1 MARVAR
7 APNGYKKSVFVNAP
21 FTADRQAIFDAI
33 VFSVLACGFTPRCAL
48 EIDNAGQARFDKI
61 VALIRD
67 CHLGVHDISYMELD
81 DGLPRFNM
89 PFELGLFLGADRFG
103 ASWVGRKACTIFD
116 REPFRY
122 QRALS
127 DIAGQDIRAH
137 GCDPERAS
145 SETRLWLS
153 HHLDRD
159 GLIPGAAAIW
169 GMYREF
175 QVELPDLAALSM
187 RNSTDLTFLERRHLA
202 TEWLRRRL
210 A

>member
-1 MARVAR
+1 MAR
-7 APNGYKKSVFVNAP
+7 APNGYRKSVFVNAP
-21 FTADRQAIFDAI
+21 FTDDRRDIFNAI

-67 CHLGVHDISYMELD
+67 CHLGIHDISYMELD
-81 DGLPRFNM
+81 GDLPRFNM
-89 PFELGLFLGADRFG
+89 PFELGVFLGADRFG
-103 ASWVGRKACTIFD
+103 PGWVGQKACTIFD

-127 DIAGQDIRAH
+127 DVAGQDIRAH
-137 GCDPERAS
+137 GCEPQQAS
-145 SETRLWLS
+145 RETRAWLS
-153 HHLDRD
+153 HHTGR
-159 GLIPGAAAIW
+159 GAQIPGAAAIW
-169 GMYREF
+169 TMDREF
-175 QVELPDLAALSM
+175 QAELPDLANASM
-187 RNSTDLTFLERRHLA
+187 RDSRDLTFLERRHLA

>member
-1 MARVAR
+1 MAR
-7 APNGYKKSVFVNAP
+7 APNGYRKSVFVNAP
-21 FTADRQAIFDAI
+21 FSDDRRDLFNAI

-48 EIDNAGQARFDKI
+48 ELDNAGQVRFDKI
-61 VALIRD
+61 VGLIRD
-67 CHLGVHDISYMELD
+67 CHLGIHDIFYMELD
-81 DGLPRFNM
+81 GGLPRFNM
-89 PFELGLFLGADRFG
+89 PFELGVFLGADRFG
-103 ASWVGRKACTIFD
+103 HGWIGQKACTIFD

-137 GCDPERAS
+137 GCDPQRAS
-145 SETRLWLS
+145 GETRLWLS
-153 HHLDRD
+153 HHTGPRTQ
-159 GLIPGAAAIW
+159 IPGAAAIW

-175 QVELPDLAALSM
+175 EADLPALAIASM
-187 RNSTDLTFLERRHLA
+187 RDGGDLTFLERRHIA